1 MNKEE
6 RKSPFPKDFLWGAS
20 TAAAQIE
27 GGWDEDGR
35 SPSIWDVAPKDKIKH
50 GENCHVACDHYHRWK
65 EDVALMKELGLKSY
79 RFSLSWSRIMPAPGQ
94 ANQKGIEFY
103 SNLID
108 ALLAVDIEPLVTLY
122 HWDLPVWVN
131 EKGGWLSKNIA
142 QDFCDYVQVV
152 VDALSDR
159 VQYWITFNEP
169 QCFLMNGYM
178 QGAHAP
184 FRRDYL
190 CFPKITRNFMVAN
203 AKAVERIRSRAKKKP
218 FIGISFA
225 TGANIPKDEMSQAS
239 VEEARNKT
247 FYKGMGTMSNRWW
260 MDPILRGEP
269 VSAYGIYRQKK
280 KDMPLVQTKLDF
292 IGVNNY
298 EAFDYSAWGGDK
310 SVQRENLPKN
320 SLGWVI
326 DGRSLY
332 WTVRF
337 LYERYQL
344 PILVTENGMCRED
357 RLQKDGT
364 IEDGER
370 IRFMQDYLKN
380 LERAVAEGI
389 PVLGYHYWSLMDN
402 FEWAEGYDP
411 RFGLIYVDYAS
422 GERRI
427 KRSGYYYKK
436 IIESNGMAIQA
447 NEEE

>member
-1 MNKEE
+1 M
-6 RKSPFPKDFLWGAS
+6 
-20 TAAAQIE
+20 
-27 GGWDEDGR
+27 
-35 SPSIWDVAPKDKIKH
+35 
-50 GENCHVACDHYHRWK
+50 
-65 EDVALMKELGLKSY
+65 
-79 RFSLSWSRIMPAPGQ
+79 
-94 ANQKGIEFY
+94 
-103 SNLID
+103 
-108 ALLAVDIEPLVTLY
+108 
-122 HWDLPVWVN
+122 
-131 EKGGWLSKNIA
+131 
-142 QDFCDYVQVV
+142 
-152 VDALSDR
+152 
-159 VQYWITFNEP
+159 
-169 QCFLMNGYM
+169 
-178 QGAHAP
+178 
-184 FRRDYL
+184 
-190 CFPKITRNFMVAN
+190 
-203 AKAVERIRSRAKKKP
+203 
-218 FIGISFA
+218 
-225 TGANIPKDEMSQAS
+225 
-239 VEEARNKT
+239 
-247 FYKGMGTMSNRWW
+247 
-260 MDPILRGEP
+260 
-269 VSAYGIYRQKK
+269 
-280 KDMPLVQTKLDF
+280 QTKLDF